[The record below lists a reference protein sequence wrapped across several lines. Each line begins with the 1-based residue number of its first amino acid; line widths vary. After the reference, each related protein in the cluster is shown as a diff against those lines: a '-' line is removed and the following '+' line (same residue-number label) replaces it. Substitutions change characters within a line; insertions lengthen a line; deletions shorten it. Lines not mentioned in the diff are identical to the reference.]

1 MPPRPPARKPCR
13 KPRRRHPG
21 PRPPPTRRRRRSPPA
36 AGRARRPSR
45 MELANPWRQP
55 RGRRLPSRERML
67 LLLTG
72 TAIGAVGIVLSG
84 AELLGHWLG

>member
-1 MPPRPPARKPCR
+1 
-13 KPRRRHPG
+13 
-21 PRPPPTRRRRRSPPA
+21 
-36 AGRARRPSR
+36 

-72 TAIGAVGIVLSG
+72 GAIGTVGIVLSG